1 MVIVTDANGNLVKSI
16 PERIYQGSNNANSIV
31 FMCPLA
37 TTAVTTISFVLGDGE
52 VTEPFVMTPYD
63 DVGDDTS
70 GLGAWSFDIPRQ
82 ITQYYGTVQYQINV
96 YTGVTYP
103 SQIPDTY
110 IAEGGQIVA
119 TVCGSFEVLRG
130 IPSLVPDTPTS
141 DVYESILGYLAQI
154 LTSLEGG
161 EAKALLEYDSTF
173 AYSLNAVVVTPS
185 AVYQSLV
192 ANNVGHSLSNTTYWA
207 KYEFATQVDI
217 SSLQEQIDLKQDKL
231 TFDNTP
237 TQDSTNPVTSGGV
250 YTSVSGLD
258 GRITTNA
265 NDIDTIEE
273 KIPAQAS
280 SSNQLADKDFVNSS
294 INALAA
300 YYITRNAQG
309 DPFQTKAQLDSTSTY
324 YSGGVVRVP
333 TTNDYCI
340 VIADITKAEV
350 VSGYSSFT
358 TTAEY
363 VGYYV
368 LYNNETTLVTS
379 SNKDS
384 VGITAGTTPC
394 YVTIPTTRYS
404 YQGDQWEFQFIVN
417 TTSLTADQL
426 AALNSGITS
435 GLVDKL
441 NGIEA
446 GAEVNTFESISA
458 GGTPLT
464 PDANKNVNI
473 PVAGNSVKGVV
484 DVRAFFGNEVD
495 AYGRLATVKAS
506 NQEIGTKTNDY
517 KAIVPSNIDYAIKV
531 GITTNANTLTTTE
544 KTNAQGWLG
553 VDELVQANVPKII
566 TLE

>member
-1 MVIVTDANGNLVKSI
+1 MVIVTDANGNLVKNI

-37 TTAVTTISFVLGDGE
+37 TTAVATISFVLATGE
-52 VTEPFVMTPYD
+52 VTQSFLMTPYD
-63 DVGDDTS
+63 DVGDDNS
-70 GLGAWSFDIPRQ
+70 GLGAWSFNLQRY
-82 ITQYYGTVQYQINV
+82 ITQYYGTVQYQISV

-103 SQIPDTY
+103 DEIPDTY
-110 IAEGGQIVA
+110 IAEGGQIVT
-119 TVCGSFEVLRG
+119 TVSGSFEVLRG
-130 IPSLVPDTPTS
+130 IPSVVPDEPTA
-141 DVYESILGYLAQI
+141 DVYEDILGYLASI
-154 LTSLEGG
+154 LTNLEGG
-161 EAKALLEYDSTF
+161 EANALLKYDSEYPYAKDNYILTDT
-173 AYSLNAVVVTPS
+173 AIYKSLAD
-185 AVYQSLV
+185 
-192 ANNVGHSLSNTTYWA
+192 NNVGHALSNTTYWT
-207 KYEFATQVDI
+207 KYEFATPSDI
-217 SSLQEQIDLKQDKL
+217 SGLQTQINGKQDAL
-231 TFDNTP
+231 TFDATP
-237 TQDSTNPVTSGGV
+237 TENSTNPVYSGGV

-258 GRITTNA
+258 GRITTNT
-265 NDIDTIEE
+265 NDINTIEG

-309 DPFQTKAQLDSTSTY
+309 NPFQTKAQLDGTSTF
-324 YSGGVVRVP
+324 YSGGEVRVP
-333 TTNDYCI
+333 TTNDYCL
-340 VIADITKAEV
+340 VIADITQADSV
-350 VSGYSSFT
+350 TGYTSFT

-363 VGYYV
+363 IGYYV

-404 YQGDQWEFQFIVN
+404 YQRNQWEFQFIVN

-446 GAEVNTFESISA
+446 GAEVNDIDAVATPD
-458 GGTPLT
+458 GTLT
-464 PDANKNVNI
+464 PDANKKVTVPATSSSVFGLSKTDTSKGI
-473 PVAGNSVKGVV
+473 SSSSGILETAGASTS
-484 DVRAFFGNEVD
+484 DID
-495 AYGRLATVKAS
+495 A
-506 NQEIGTKTNDY
+506 KTQAY
-517 KAIVPSNIDYAIKV
+517 KPITPNTLDYAVKV
-531 GITTNANTLTTTE
+531 GITTNTNTLTSTE

-553 VDELVQANVPKII
+553 VDDLVQANVPKII